1 MARQGLNKPRKVV
14 SSGRLAGSAKAI
26 VGNKRIVGRKPSA
39 ASVDSGYS
47 LYSTDSEDQV
57 TTIHKGL
64 DRCAAL
70 LQGILQTEKSD
81 VKPSCSKPGK
91 VTASKL
97 KTKVTFGKGENGRR
111 KDHHKTGSVTQKGA
125 VEKVNLFSS
134 TNPVMKEKRCLN
146 TAQSP
151 NGQPVFIP
159 VPQPSPEAQPALTD
173 DVQTQMSVLNCQAA
187 MHGAPLTQ
195 PVYAGADSGKQSS
208 TVFNRRLTTS
218 TPALSPQHSA
228 NPLCIP
234 TSMSNDDVY
243 SHGSPQGG
251 INYFPV
257 YAGPA
262 TAIPS
267 MQPAHT
273 TPAVFTFPP
282 PAVSSGNEVQGVP
295 QQMYGTEAGFGQ
307 SNRQLLKE
315 HKLLRHLSHLQ
326 QQEAE
331 NRQPAVPINSQTRIQ
346 LSSEESESEHSEGN
360 TSEDDDLDCVDITP
374 VKDTSCQTSFDNQR
388 LLKTKKMSPEQT
400 KKKVATVK
408 YLLGELKA
416 LVADQADSE
425 VHRLIR
431 EVEESVSLL
440 PTVIGS
446 TNVQA
451 EIALALQPQRSEN
464 AQLRRRLRIVN
475 QQLKERERA
484 EKESRSVDC
493 NFEIISLQS
502 MNMTLQTQL
511 KEAHR
516 SVELLQKKNE
526 ELLKVIDDQREKNK
540 QLLTVMQEKEVLLQN
555 RQQYE
560 VDTARVRIDVDEAL
574 SKMKSFQFKFEA
586 SEKENQILSISLQQR
601 DAEINRLRELT
612 RTLQGSMTRLLS
624 ELNTDNN
631 RSKAGSHLTKTI
643 LELYENQ
650 QKVGLASDP
659 VTNSVHL
666 FLNTLETD
674 QWGSSPVNTASSN
687 KNSNVESI
695 YCYANESA
703 GTSWNKG
710 STISSSERFSPSNQ
724 GSITRQVA
732 ESESDGCFTLRDK
745 PKLDETTYVP
755 VISSSKKQAL
765 EVRKKTPPLQSDSV
779 LKRLDY
785 SNEIHAFE
793 SVQCDESKPLTNAF
807 EKLTFSRIE
816 PFSYISGESNVPEN
830 SSQVASRIE
839 GQIPVRPLGTMDTFR
854 TSITGNKREV
864 PQINKRS
871 HSSLPLQRNGGQMY
885 KSRIAAVDSTF
896 STFDGESVNS
906 DWSLMSASTFNTGD
920 EQDFRNGLAALDAS
934 IANLQKTIQTDLK
947 R

>member
-1 MARQGLNKPRKVV
+1 MARQGINKHHKVV
-14 SSGRLAGSAKAI
+14 SSGRLVGSAKAP
-26 VGNKRIVGRKPSA
+26 VGNRRVVGRKPSA

-97 KTKVTFGKGENGRR
+97 KTKVTFGIGENGRR
-111 KDHHKTGSVTQKGA
+111 KDKTGSVTRKGA

-134 TNPVMKEKRCLN
+134 TNPVMKEKRGLN

-151 NGQPVFIP
+151 NGPSVCIP
-159 VPQPSPEAQPALTD
+159 VPQPSPEAQPALSD
-173 DVQTQMSVLNCQAA
+173 DVQTQMSLLNCQAA
-187 MHGAPLTQ
+187 IHGAPPTQ
-195 PVYAGADSGKQSS
+195 PVYAGKQNS

-218 TPALSPQHSA
+218 TPALSPQHSV

-234 TSMSNDDVY
+234 TSASSDIH
-243 SHGSPQGG
+243 SHGSPKGG

-257 YAGPA
+257 YAGPT
-262 TAIPS
+262 TAVPS

-273 TPAVFTFPP
+273 APAVFTFPP

-295 QQMYGTEAGFGQ
+295 QQLYGTEAGLGQ
-307 SNRQLLKE
+307 SNHQLLKE
-315 HKLLRHLSHLQ
+315 QALFRHLSHLR
-326 QQEAE
+326 QQEAD

-346 LSSEESESEHSEGN
+346 LSCGESESEHSEGT

-388 LLKTKKMSPEQT
+388 LLRTKKMSPEQT
-400 KKKVATVK
+400 RKKVTTVK

-425 VHRLIR
+425 VHRLIT

-440 PTVIGS
+440 PTMVGS

-484 EKESRSVDC
+484 EKESRSMDC

-516 SVELLQKKNE
+516 SVELLQKQNE

-540 QLLTVMQEKEVLLQN
+540 HLLTVMQEKEVLLQN

-560 VDTARVRIDVDEAL
+560 VDTTRVRIDVDEAL

-586 SEKENQILSISLQQR
+586 SEKENQILSTSLQQR
-601 DAEINRLRELT
+601 DAEVSRLQELT

-624 ELNTDNN
+624 ELSTDNT
-631 RSKAGSHLTKTI
+631 RSKAGSCLTKTI

-659 VTNSVHL
+659 VTNSVQL

-674 QWGSSPVNTASSN
+674 QWGSSPINTASSN
-687 KNSNVESI
+687 KNSNLESI
-695 YCYANESA
+695 YCHSSGPA

-724 GSITRQVA
+724 GSIKRQVA
-732 ESESDGCFTLRDK
+732 ESESDASFTLCDK

-765 EVRKKTPPLQSDSV
+765 EVWKKTPPLQSDSV
-779 LKRLDY
+779 LKRFNY
-785 SNEIHAFE
+785 GNEIHAFE

-816 PFSYISGESNVPEN
+816 PFSYISGESNAPET
-830 SSQVASRIE
+830 SSQVASSIE
-839 GQIPVRPLGTMDTFR
+839 GSIPVRPLGTMDIFR
-854 TSITGNKREV
+854 TSITENKRDM
-864 PQINKRS
+864 PQINKWSR
-871 HSSLPLQRNGGQMY
+871 SSLPLQRNVGQMY
-885 KSRIAAVDSTF
+885 KSRTSAVDSTF
-896 STFDGESVNS
+896 STFAGESVNS